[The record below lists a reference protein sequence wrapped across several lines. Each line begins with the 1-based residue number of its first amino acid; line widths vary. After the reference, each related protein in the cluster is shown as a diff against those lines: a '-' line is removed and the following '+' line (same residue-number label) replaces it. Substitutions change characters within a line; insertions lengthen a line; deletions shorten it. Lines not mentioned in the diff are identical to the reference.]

1 MKEAIIFISNKHT
14 EDFRTGLIQYE
25 NESDLSTE
33 AFLEG
38 IKKDLAE
45 GEEFRIIKLDQ
56 KATDS

>member
-1 MKEAIIFISNKHT
+1 MKEAIIFISNKYT

-56 KATDS
+56 KATNS